1 MSQVG
6 DACLSTAGA
15 PPGKGSSE
23 DCLFLEVQAPAKL
36 TTKSKLPVFVF
47 FPGGGFN
54 TGATANVNA
63 TTLIK
68 ASGMNMIFVS
78 LSYRVGPYGFL
89 ASSEVE
95 KGGSINNGLLDQRKA
110 LQWVQ
115 KYISQVR
122 ESWVPVNQRR

>member
-1 MSQVG
+1 
-6 DACLSTAGA
+6 
-15 PPGKGSSE
+15 
-23 DCLFLEVQAPAKL
+23 
-36 TTKSKLPVFVF
+36 
-47 FPGGGFN
+47 
-54 TGATANVNA
+54 
-63 TTLIK
+63 
-68 ASGMNMIFVS
+68 MNMIFVS

-122 ESWVPVNQRR
+122 MSWVLVNQRR